1 MLVVSVAESLSERE
15 SEKLRESVSV
25 WLRVGELDIDSD
37 ADIDEV
43 VECELLMELEAE
55 ALSVNEALAV
65 AESD

>member
-1 MLVVSVAESLSERE
+1 MLVVSVADSLSECD